1 MSAEQRVVPF
11 DEEHGVG
18 SLSEAIAL
26 SLGEAYAGIVFE
38 DPTFERGTDAIMAV
52 LRERSV
58 DTETEWGWRSLRN
71 PDLVMAPLSEE
82 GARRSASGP
91 ANVELIQRQVGP
103 WKVVQS

>member
-1 MSAEQRVVPF
+1 MSPEQRVVALD
-11 DEEHGVG
+11 DERGVG

-26 SLGEAYAGIVFE
+26 AIQDAYAGIVFE
-38 DPTFERGTDAIMAV
+38 DPTFERGTDAVMTA

-58 DTETEWGWRSLRN
+58 EIETEWGWRSLRN
-71 PDLVMAPLSEE
+71 PGLVMAPLSEE

-91 ANVELIQRQVGP
+91 ADVELIQRQVGL